1 MDELVARTKDG
12 DIEIALSWLNGP
24 SQPTGAEAT
33 RGLLEANLRGRP
45 VWYGDNEATGFE
57 WTWIEL
63 LEFLSESWLY
73 LIMEDGAPLGVA
85 LDTAP
90 RMLAAAEAE
99 IRSGYP
105 LGSDHEDQQLEAYRM
120 THDLAEAVQ
129 GAVVPPLW
137 IVRDGESGW
146 VASAARTA
154 KAPLQELLDVLVK
167 VGEFIAS
174 RLTPLSDNRSIQ
186 AVRAWRERESHD
198 RLRIIEAATG
208 YPSDLV
214 AEVEAAFYSQ
224 DERDWGRPHSDE
236 LLAAAR
242 MVGPQPAT
250 TLIPI
255 LDAVRKVGKA
265 DASKLDD
272 FSEEA
277 MEVIASTQDEPPFA
291 QGHKLAAWLRS
302 ELCIAKDHGKAN
314 PDEILK
320 SWHVPVIDVAIDL
333 GDIDAIGCWGPRHG
347 PAVLVN
353 SEAQYADS
361 VGRRRATLAHE
372 ICHLLVDRS
381 GSLPLVE
388 VLGGRTA
395 KHAEQRA
402 RAFAAEFL
410 MPRELAGSEFLT
422 FRGDDDN
429 AVQSLCSRFG
439 VSSELLAWQVRNSG
453 VTPTATSW
461 KYLASLVGNPSAF
474 GLIKGGSSEVSR

>member
-1 MDELVARTKDG
+1 MDELVAQTPDG
-12 DIEIALSWLNGP
+12 DIEIALSWLPRP
-24 SQPTGAEAT
+24 SHPTGAEAT
-33 RGLLEANLRGRP
+33 RGLLRANLRGRP
-45 VWYGDNEATGFE
+45 VWYGEDVATGFE

-63 LEFLSESWLY
+63 LEFIAESWLY

-99 IRSGYP
+99 IQSGYP
-105 LGSDHEDQQLEAYRM
+105 LGSDLEDQQLEAYRM

-129 GAVVPPLW
+129 GAVAPPLW
-137 IVRDGESGW
+137 IVRDGEFGW

-154 KAPLQELLDVLVK
+154 KAPFQELLDVLIK
-167 VGEFIAS
+167 VGDFIAS
-174 RLTPLSDNRSIQ
+174 RLAPLSDNRSIK
-186 AVRAWRERESHD
+186 AVRAWKERDAYD
-198 RLRIIEAATG
+198 RLRFIEAATG
-208 YPSDLV
+208 YPRGLV

-224 DERDWGRPHSDE
+224 DERNWGEPHSDE

-242 MVGPQPAT
+242 QVGPQPAT
-250 TLIPI
+250 TLMPI
-255 LDAVRKVGKA
+255 LDAVREVGKA
-265 DASKLDD
+265 DASTLDQL
-272 FSEEA
+272 SEEA
-277 MEVIASTQDEPPFA
+277 MEVSASTQDEAPFA

-302 ELCIAKDHGKAN
+302 ELRISGDHRRVN
-314 PDEILK
+314 PDEVLK
-320 SWHVPVIDVAIDL
+320 SWYVPVIDVAIGL

-353 SEAQYADS
+353 SDAQHADNA
-361 VGRRRATLAHE
+361 GRRRATLAHE

-410 MPRELAGSEFLT
+410 MPRELAGSEFLK
-422 FRGDDDN
+422 FQGDDVT
-429 AVQSLCSRFG
+429 AVKSLCSRFG
-439 VSSELLAWQVRNSG
+439 VSSELLAWQVKNSG
-453 VTPTATSW
+453 VTPTPASW
-461 KYLASLVGNPSAF
+461 KYLAGLVGNPSAF
-474 GLIKGGSSEVSR
+474 GLVNS

>member
-1 MDELVARTKDG
+1 MDELVVQTRDG
-12 DIEIALSWLNGP
+12 DIEIALSWSIGP
-24 SQPTGAEAT
+24 SQLTGAEAT
-33 RGLLEANLRGRP
+33 RGLLRANLRGQP
-45 VWYGDNEATGFE
+45 VWYGENEATGFE

-63 LEFLSESWLY
+63 LEFLAESWLY

-99 IRSGYP
+99 IQSGYP
-105 LGSDHEDQQLEAYRM
+105 LGSDLEVQQLEAYRM
-120 THDLAEAVQ
+120 THDLAEALQ
-129 GAVVPPLW
+129 GAVAPPLW

-154 KAPLQELLDVLVK
+154 EAPFQELLDVLIK
-167 VGEFIAS
+167 VGDFIAS
-174 RLTPLSDNRSIQ
+174 RLAPLSDNRSIN
-186 AVRAWRERESHD
+186 AVRTWSERESHN

-208 YPSDLV
+208 YPPDLV

-224 DERDWGRPHSDE
+224 DERDWRRPHSDE

-255 LDAVRKVGKA
+255 LDAVREVGKA
-265 DASKLDD
+265 DASALDQ
-272 FSEEA
+272 FSEKA
-277 MEVIASTQDEPPFA
+277 MEVIASTQDEPPFT
-291 QGHKLAAWLRS
+291 QGHRLAAWLRS
-302 ELCIAKDHGKAN
+302 ELRTAGDHGRVD
-314 PDEILK
+314 PDEVLE
-320 SWHVPVIDVAIDL
+320 SWHVPVIDVAIGL

-353 SEAQYADS
+353 SDAQYADNA
-361 VGRRRATLAHE
+361 GRRRATLAHE

-395 KHAEQRA
+395 KHSEQRA

-410 MPRELAGSEFLT
+410 MPRELAGSEFLK
-422 FRGDDDN
+422 FLGDDAS
-429 AVQSLCSRFG
+429 AVKFLCSRFG
-439 VSSELLAWQVRNSG
+439 VSSELLAWQVRNSD
-453 VTPTATSW
+453 VAPTPTSW
-461 KYLASLVGNPSAF
+461 TYLASLVRNPSVF
-474 GLIKGGSSEVSR
+474 GLINRRF